1 MQRKFQKYEEKY
13 QGQKNQLDE
22 YKEQLQDSRQK
33 KNNVSAKRFDHLSN
47 QKNNYKFLMMK
58 KITDKGNRGD
68 TVHVQN
74 KILSETGYSNHRS
87 KLINQLLS
95 IQDDEEK

>member
-33 KNNVSAKRFDHLSN
+33 KNNVSAKRFDQLSN
-47 QKNNYKFLMMK
+47 
-58 KITDKGNRGD
+58 
-68 TVHVQN
+68 
-74 KILSETGYSNHRS
+74 
-87 KLINQLLS
+87 
-95 IQDDEEK
+95 